1 MKLKQLFCRHK
12 KLTAVGI
19 YEKPEI
25 NRFMMNFY
33 GVTANGSKVY
43 IVCKCNRC
51 AKEFEYGVAEM
62 QDLRHEYVKQ
72 INIDKIVNH
81 ELWGKWW

>member
-19 YEKPEI
+19 YEKPYDV
-25 NRFMMNFY
+25 NKL
-33 GVTANGSKVY
+33 NGSICIGRTTHV
-43 IVCKCNRC
+43 ICKCDRC
-51 AKEFEYGVAEM
+51 EKEFEYRGGLL
-62 QDLRHEYVKQ
+62 QDLRNMHKKQ
-72 INIDKIVNH
+72 INIDKVFNH

>member
-19 YEKPEI
+19 YEKVWHTYQEYTL
-25 NRFMMNFY
+25 FGTF
-33 GVTANGSKVY
+33 V
-43 IVCKCNRC
+43 VCKCDRC
-51 AKEFEYGVAEM
+51 GEEFEYRGDELQYLM
-62 QDLRHEYVKQ
+62 KTHEKE
-72 INIDKIVNH
+72 INIDKVFNH

>member
-19 YEKPEI
+19 YH
-25 NRFMMNFY
+25 NAY
-33 GVTANGSKVY
+33 DLHGVF
-43 IVCKCNRC
+43 IVCKCNKC
-51 AKEFEYGVAEM
+51 GKEFEYCGSELQHLM
-62 QDLRHEYVKQ
+62 KTHEKQ
-72 INIDKIVNH
+72 INIDKVFNH

>member
-19 YEKPEI
+19 YEHI
-25 NRFMMNFY
+25 THYFDTTWSDVR
-33 GVTANGSKVY
+33 
-43 IVCKCNRC
+43 IICKCDKCN
-51 AKEFEYGVAEM
+51 KEFEFKGKELQY
-62 QDLRHEYVKQ
+62 LRHAFIKY
-72 INIDKIVNH
+72 INIDKVFNH

>member
-19 YEKPEI
+19 YERPSASYTFSSTGRNI
-25 NRFMMNFY
+25 
-33 GVTANGSKVY
+33 Y
-43 IVCKCNRC
+43 IACECDRC
-51 AKEFEYGVAEM
+51 EKEFEYRGGVL
-62 QDLRHEYVKQ
+62 QDLRNMHKKQ
-72 INIDKIVNH
+72 INIDKVFNH

>member
-19 YEKPEI
+19 YEKEI
-25 NRFMMNFY
+25 EYPCGCVFN
-33 GVTANGSKVY
+33 VPHIA
-43 IVCKCNRC
+43 CKCDKC
-51 AKEFEYGVAEM
+51 EKEFEYKGFELQNLM
-62 QDLRHEYVKQ
+62 KTRKKQ
-72 INIDKIVNH
+72 INIDKVFNH

>member
-19 YEKPEI
+19 YEKTLETYQEYTLVGT
-25 NRFMMNFY
+25 F
-33 GVTANGSKVY
+33 V
-43 IVCKCNRC
+43 VCKCDRC
-51 AKEFEYGVAEM
+51 GEEFEYRGDELQWLM
-62 QDLRHEYVKQ
+62 KTHEKEV
-72 INIDKIVNH
+72 NIDKVFNH

>member
-19 YEKPEI
+19 YEKPSKSL
-25 NRFMMNFY
+25 Y
-33 GVTANGSKVY
+33 VKPTVTNIY
-43 IVCKCNRC
+43 IACKCDKC
-51 AKEFEYGVAEM
+51 QKE
-62 QDLRHEYVKQ
+62 LEYVYYQFQELRKSRKKQ
-72 INIDKIVNH
+72 INIDKVFNH